1 LARAV
6 GEAFWD
12 ALNEAVP
19 TPIGND
25 QNLPLGTLTP
35 HPWAA
40 TRPVLVAELK
50 KAKKRT
56 DKRGKDKPGTDKLGK
71 KKQGKNNADS
81 KGDKSSK
88 KGKKLKK

>member
-1 LARAV
+1 V